1 MIFKPAG
8 PGERAEPDWRM
19 DSDMTK
25 RLAALAA
32 FAALAT
38 LPASAQPLQVQLSHC
53 LAIPGVLQRLA
64 CYDGVARGAGVST
77 TAPPRTASTAPPLP
91 ASAPPIYVP
100 RPVPA
105 PAASFGSERLAQS
118 PATRAA
124 SLDRI
129 ESVVGFDVN
138 ARGKFIV
145 TLANGQVWRQI
156 DGDDAV
162 TRPRKSARSVI
173 IERAVFS
180 SYALTFNDSS
190 QRFKVARVQ

>member
-1 MIFKPAG
+1 
-8 PGERAEPDWRM
+8 
-19 DSDMTK
+19 MTK
-25 RLAALAA
+25 KLAA
-32 FAALAT
+32 FAALAVLAT
-38 LPASAQPLQVQLSHC
+38 LPASAQPALQVQLSRC

-77 TAPPRTASTAPPLP
+77 TPRIASTAPPLP
-91 ASAPPIYVP
+91 ASAPPVYVP

-124 SLDRI
+124 ALDRI
-129 ESVVGFDVN
+129 ESAVVGFDVN
-138 ARGKFIV
+138 ARGKFVV
-145 TLANGQVWRQI
+145 TLANGQIWKQI

>member
-1 MIFKPAG
+1 
-8 PGERAEPDWRM
+8 M

-25 RLAALAA
+25 TLAALAA

-64 CYDGVARGAGVST
+64 CYDGVAQGAGISA
-77 TAPPRTASTAPPLP
+77 APRIASTAPPLP
-91 ASAPPIYVP
+91 PSAPPVYVP

-105 PAASFGSERLAQS
+105 PAASFGSERLAQT

-129 ESVVGFDVN
+129 ESAVVGFDVN

-145 TLANGQVWRQI
+145 TLANGQTWKQI